1 MKFLSDHRR
10 LLSLLAH
17 RMIIRCDLRSQ
28 AMQWLSSCRLGEH
41 LDIPQLLL
49 HTQRMGIEFSA
60 LAQLSLIQW
69 RRRVLI
75 LQPLL
80 HTHLVDILC
89 SLYAQL
95 SLIQWRHRRHRCQG
109 QRRAIL
115 RLLLCTH
122 RVDIQC
128 SLQAQSSLMQSR
140 SRRRRWHQ
148 SILQLLPDTITRAL
162 RRKPCGILTT
172 ISSSPLLFTACTHLH
187 RNTCSTA
194 TRHIIILSHI
204 HNTATRHP

>member
-17 RMIIRCDLRSQ
+17 QMIIRCSLRSH
-28 AMQWLSSCRLGEH
+28 AMQWLSSCRLGQH

-69 RRRVLI
+69 CRRVPI

-89 SLYAQL
+89 SLQAQL
-95 SLIQWRHRRHRCQG
+95 SLIQLCHRRQE

-128 SLQAQSSLMQSR
+128 SLQAQASR
-140 SRRRRWHQ
+140 IQLRSRRRWHQ
-148 SILQLLPDTITRAL
+148 SILQHLPDTLTMAL
-162 RRKPCGILTT
+162 RRKPCGILSI
-172 ISSSPLLFTACTHLH
+172 ISRPLLFTACTNLH
-187 RNTCSTA
+187 RNICSTA
-194 TRHIIILSHI
+194 THHIIILSHI
-204 HNTATRHP
+204 HNTATSHP